1 MTINN
6 EKELKLFENTIESCT
21 DPVWLVT
28 STGKQ
33 YDLKNPMEY
42 HTGMSILL
50 DETDP
55 EIYAYSRE
63 DMNRLYQYFG
73 MVRAA

>member
-6 EKELKLFENTIESCT
+6 EKELKLFESTIESCT

-33 YDLKNPMEY
+33 YDLKNPRSMQKAVK
-42 HTGMSILL
+42 I
-50 DETDP
+50 
-55 EIYAYSRE
+55 
-63 DMNRLYQYFG
+63 
-73 MVRAA
+73 

>member
-6 EKELKLFENTIESCT
+6 EKELKLFESTIESYT

-42 HTGMSILL
+42 QTGMSILL

-55 EIYAYSRE
+55 EIYAKSRE
-63 DMNRLYQYFG
+63 DMDRLYQYFG

>member
-6 EKELKLFENTIESCT
+6 EKELKLFESTIESCT

-55 EIYAYSRE
+55 EIYAYIRE

-73 MVRAA
+73 KVRAA

>member
-6 EKELKLFENTIESCT
+6 EKELKLFESTIESCT

-42 HTGMSILL
+42 RTGMSILL

-63 DMNRLYQYFG
+63 DMNRLYHYFE

>member
-6 EKELKLFENTIESCT
+6 EKELKLFESTIESCK

-55 EIYAYSRE
+55 EIYTYSLE
-63 DMNRLYQYFG
+63 DRNRLYQYFAK
-73 MVRAA
+73 VRVA

>member
-6 EKELKLFENTIESCT
+6 EKELKLFESTIESCT

-28 STGKQ
+28 
-33 YDLKNPMEY
+33 Y
-42 HTGMSILL
+42 
-50 DETDP
+50 
-55 EIYAYSRE
+55 
-63 DMNRLYQYFG
+63 RLYQYFG

>member
-1 MTINN
+1 MTIKN
-6 EKELKLFENTIESCT
+6 EIELTLFEHTINSCK

-55 EIYAYSRE
+55 EIYTYSLE
-63 DMNRLYQYFG
+63 DRNRLYQYFAK
-73 MVRAA
+73 VRVA

>member
-6 EKELKLFENTIESCT
+6 KKELELFENTIDSCK
-21 DPVWLVT
+21 DAVWLVT

>member
-6 EKELKLFENTIESCT
+6 EKELKLFESTIESCT

-42 HTGMSILL
+42 NTGMSILL

-55 EIYAYSRE
+55 EIYANSRE

>member
-6 EKELKLFENTIESCT
+6 EKELKLFESTIESCT

-63 DMNRLYQYFG
+63 DMNRLYHYFE

>member
-1 MTINN
+1 MTIKN
-6 EKELKLFENTIESCT
+6 EKELTLFEHTINSCK

-55 EIYAYSRE
+55 EIYTYSLE
-63 DMNRLYQYFG
+63 DRNRLYQYFAK
-73 MVRAA
+73 VRVA

>member
-6 EKELKLFENTIESCT
+6 EKELKLFESTIESCT

-42 HTGMSILL
+42 HTGISILL

-55 EIYAYSRE
+55 EIYTYSSE

>member
-1 MTINN
+1 M
-6 EKELKLFENTIESCT
+6 
-21 DPVWLVT
+21 WLVT

-55 EIYAYSRE
+55 EIYAKSRE

>member
-6 EKELKLFENTIESCT
+6 EKELKLFESTIESCT

-33 YDLKNPMEY
+33 YDLKNP
-42 HTGMSILL
+42 
-50 DETDP
+50 
-55 EIYAYSRE
+55 EIYAKSRE

>member
-6 EKELKLFENTIESCT
+6 EKELKLFESTIESCT

-42 HTGMSILL
+42 MRRIRRSMQIAVK
-50 DETDP
+50 
-55 EIYAYSRE
+55 I
-63 DMNRLYQYFG
+63 
-73 MVRAA
+73 

>member
-6 EKELKLFENTIESCT
+6 EKELKLFESTIESCT

-42 HTGMSILL
+42 HTGMSLCKK
-50 DETDP
+50 P
-55 EIYAYSRE
+55 
-63 DMNRLYQYFG
+63 
-73 MVRAA
+73 

>member
-6 EKELKLFENTIESCT
+6 EQELKLFESTIESCT

-33 YDLKNPMEY
+33 YGLKNPMEY
-42 HTGMSILL
+42 HTGISILL

-55 EIYAYSRE
+55 EIFAKSRE

>member
-1 MTINN
+1 
-6 EKELKLFENTIESCT
+6 
-21 DPVWLVT
+21 
-28 STGKQ
+28 
-33 YDLKNPMEY
+33 
-42 HTGMSILL
+42 MSILL

-63 DMNRLYQYFG
+63 DMNRLYHYFE

>member
-6 EKELKLFENTIESCT
+6 EKELKLFESTIESCT

-55 EIYAYSRE
+55 EIYANSHE
-63 DMNRLYQYFG
+63 DMNRLYQYFR